1 MCLCWQ
7 RLPSHVRLGD
17 PPRSHSCQ
25 KNLVPYSCRA
35 ESPVFLLAGHLLS
48 DPAPRGLPCVL
59 VMAWQ
64 LTSSKPARE
73 SLSSRSFLLWLLAQC
88 PTRVESNWSMNGQV
102 RISTSL
108 ESYHLLFIFFL
119 PSNMISLWQTTNALK
134 PLVLVF
140 NVLGIDRTIDD
151 IDITLDF
158 LTSFSS
164 FLLWGVAS
172 GRQEQNCSL
181 ILPARILVATWI
193 LLVYN
198 KKICNF
204 SSAYHMPGDR

>member
-1 MCLCWQ
+1 
-7 RLPSHVRLGD
+7 
-17 PPRSHSCQ
+17 
-25 KNLVPYSCRA
+25 
-35 ESPVFLLAGHLLS
+35 
-48 DPAPRGLPCVL
+48 
-59 VMAWQ
+59 
-64 LTSSKPARE
+64 
-73 SLSSRSFLLWLLAQC
+73 
-88 PTRVESNWSMNGQV
+88 MNGQV

-119 PSNMISLWQTTNALK
+119 PSNMISLWQTTNAIK

-172 GRQEQNCSL
+172 WETRAE
-181 ILPARILVATWI
+181 
-193 LLVYN
+193 LLSHIASKNLGCYLD
-198 KKICNF
+198 
-204 SSAYHMPGDR
+204 SSGL